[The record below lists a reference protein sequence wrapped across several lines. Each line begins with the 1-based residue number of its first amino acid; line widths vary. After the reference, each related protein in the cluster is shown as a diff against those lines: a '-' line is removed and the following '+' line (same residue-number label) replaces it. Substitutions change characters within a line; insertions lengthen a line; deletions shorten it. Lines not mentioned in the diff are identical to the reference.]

1 MAEKEDGLEKETEK
15 EWPKRRKLKR
25 VKKLKN
31 AARKNMGL
39 MVLNVA
45 ESSCKRKM
53 DKCQFNST

>member
-31 AARKNMGL
+31 AARKNIEL
-39 MVLNVA
+39 TVLNVA
-45 ESSCKRKM
+45 
-53 DKCQFNST
+53 